1 MDKTDINWAADYKLP
16 TLDSQFTDA
25 PLTVNKCLEE
35 SIGNLWFSK
44 AEPAA
49 VKLHKIIA
57 NGDLPKDHILFKLLP
72 NIVSFVDLM
81 SSGNRAEIKKW
92 AWDED
97 VKDFIRSV
105 RKVGGR
111 KTLRLLRGPS
121 NFGKGSRWKEFDIRN
136 SNIPLPSLSTLHK
149 VGSGY
154 TPRSGIILP
163 FLCAFI
169 KLASNESK
177 CFVENNNELLSV
189 IVARGI
195 DGFGLKAGCYRDQH
209 INELIGTTFILDV
222 DWIKQ
227 NSTPSLSFLRDHM
240 VRQAEPDV
248 LTSLDKRVSLPI
260 GVNYLTNE
268 GSSAES
274 LEMWKERLCQI
285 QTCLKC
291 LNDFESD
298 YSTMKGKGS
307 CNSYCGDCENAE
319 EVCEVCRDLGY
330 TSIARERRACFS
342 CKRSG
347 IQCVRLLC
355 PFTCSDRGSPYK
367 AILLNEEIDSKNII
381 ERLNGVCGAV
391 PDAIHI
397 VKCICCSLTNW
408 LLIVGDYRI
417 NLAFLR
423 TLRESD
429 PKLGPKL
436 RELLPLDSLRKKDRM
451 DSEHPLLVSS
461 IELWSLFSCKQF
473 CPVCSSKEG
482 DTSRCDDCLSLCT
495 NRICRLCHIVQPL
508 VPERWRLAKDNQE
521 GVIESP

>member
-1 MDKTDINWAADYKLP
+1 M
-16 TLDSQFTDA
+16 
-25 PLTVNKCLEE
+25 
-35 SIGNLWFSK
+35 
-44 AEPAA
+44 
-49 VKLHKIIA
+49 
-57 NGDLPKDHILFKLLP
+57 
-72 NIVSFVDLM
+72 
-81 SSGNRAEIKKW
+81 

-105 RKVGGR
+105 RKVGGK
-111 KTLRLLRGPS
+111 KTLRLLRGPG

-136 SNIPLPSLSTLHK
+136 FNIPLPSLSTLHR

-177 CFVENNNELLSV
+177 CFVENNIELLSV

-209 INELIGTTFILDV
+209 INEFIGTTFILDV

-240 VRQAEPDV
+240 VRQAEPEV

-291 LNDFESD
+291 LNDFESG

-307 CNSYCGDCENAE
+307 
-319 EVCEVCRDLGY
+319 
-330 TSIARERRACFS
+330 
-342 CKRSG
+342 
-347 IQCVRLLC
+347 
-355 PFTCSDRGSPYK
+355 
-367 AILLNEEIDSKNII
+367 
-381 ERLNGVCGAV
+381 
-391 PDAIHI
+391 
-397 VKCICCSLTNW
+397 
-408 LLIVGDYRI
+408 
-417 NLAFLR
+417 
-423 TLRESD
+423 
-429 PKLGPKL
+429 
-436 RELLPLDSLRKKDRM
+436 
-451 DSEHPLLVSS
+451 
-461 IELWSLFSCKQF
+461 
-473 CPVCSSKEG
+473 
-482 DTSRCDDCLSLCT
+482 
-495 NRICRLCHIVQPL
+495 
-508 VPERWRLAKDNQE
+508 
-521 GVIESP
+521 